1 MFSDPPE
8 LTESTVSASKSC
20 LSFFELKKVEEDLGF
35 SLLKIIKLCGFTL
48 LLLMRK
54 TKLMSSAFALLC
66 LSRKRFAGS
75 KNRQFWVHRAVPLTD

>member
-54 TKLMSSAFALLC
+54 TKLMSSALPYYAHQEKDLLALKIVNSGCIEL
-66 LSRKRFAGS
+66 F
-75 KNRQFWVHRAVPLTD
+75 P